1 MADTNEPEPEPV
13 AAEEA
18 PVSGGA
24 EPAPKKKRVV
34 VKMTDKQKL
43 DLKKHMDKHK
53 DLKDLSVSQRKS
65 HRMKMMSKM
74 RQGKS
79 LKEAHK
85 EIMSA

>member
-13 AAEEA
+13 SEGAVEEA

-43 DLKKHMDKHK
+43 DLKKHMDKVGK
-53 DLKDLSVSQRKS
+53 KMSVSERKS
-65 HRMKMMSKM
+65 HRMKMMSRM
-74 RQGKS
+74 RSGDSVAK
-79 LKEAHK
+79 AHK
-85 EIMSA
+85 AVSA